1 MKSACVTGAT
11 GYVAS
16 ELIRQLLSRGYA
28 VKATVRCQPDNLR
41 LQYLRDLADSYSGSL
56 QLVQVQN
63 LLEASEALDTALAGS
78 EYVFHVASPFR
89 FDGDPNLDIVQPA
102 VRGTQTLL
110 EAAAKHKPSVKRVI
124 VTSSVCAI
132 HDMNR
137 KQQPKHEQYCEED
150 WNEVS
155 TIDTEAY
162 WVSKVQAERVAWQLA
177 EQLGLDII
185 TILPNFV
192 LGPVISSQQAGSVS
206 VGFMTGILESPAGRE
221 FTGSWTV
228 NDVRDVA
235 AAHIL
240 AAENPKAHGRYIV
253 SQPKSISARFITDS
267 LKAAWPAAASAMPDG
282 ADEPTTH
289 INSSKIVQELG
300 LQLTPVADTI
310 RDMAESLV
318 KHGIAKPTW
327 LTAPA

>member
-240 AAENPKAHGRYIV
+240 AAENPKAHGRYAAAYLQCAACDLVLFMYVIV
-253 SQPKSISARFITDS
+253 STRYIS
-267 LKAAWPAAASAMPDG
+267 
-282 ADEPTTH
+282 TH
-289 INSSKIVQELG
+289 VLHVMTMATIL
-300 LQLTPVADTI
+300 LQVHLHERQKTKRSCRET
-310 RDMAESLV
+310 M
-318 KHGIAKPTW
+318 
-327 LTAPA
+327 TAVRWI